1 MQATSQEAGD
11 ALLDIEVFAFENGF
25 VMDYIIS
32 STPQIQWMPKLNL
45 KPFASRFAS

>member
-1 MQATSQEAGD
+1 MQDTSQEDGD
-11 ALLDIEVFAFENGF
+11 ALLDVEVFAIKNGF

-45 KPFASRFAS
+45 KPFASRCAS